1 MPEGAQEWSRD
12 TDLDM
17 TGWKASAFNPYLQEW
32 NGGEFRPWGKL
43 LRMTVCSVG
52 AVGLPTSRSSI
63 FELTS
68 GGLAWA
74 QPPNALG
81 RSRGPSEPLP
91 FLPSRRWLALEKRQ
105 EAICLHVARGQDRAG
120 NPLEG
125 NPQFFGDLGR
135 SGSGNPAQ
143 AASSP
148 LSRVQPVG
156 LRGVEGLV
164 ENASCRWALEG
175 LFW

>member
-1 MPEGAQEWSRD
+1 MPEGTQEWSRD

-105 EAICLHVARGQDRAG
+105 EAICLHVARG
-120 NPLEG
+120 
-125 NPQFFGDLGR
+125 
-135 SGSGNPAQ
+135 
-143 AASSP
+143 
-148 LSRVQPVG
+148 
-156 LRGVEGLV
+156 
-164 ENASCRWALEG
+164 
-175 LFW
+175 